1 MRGTIPPEV
10 IVNAGLNVC
19 KGNANRV
26 QSSLLGIAEVQLALC
41 KGNANRVQSS
51 LLGIAEV

>member
-41 KGNANRVQSS
+41 KDTKISAIH
-51 LLGIAEV
+51 GIVT